1 MEFLTATM
9 LSGLIYDG
17 VKEGASIGFDLL
29 KRKLK
34 NWLINDSEIE
44 KIAELLIDAGINE
57 GLAPH
62 AIERKITEHQELNE
76 FIKTIKNSGDVVN
89 VTQSTNTGHNVYS
102 SGSGNVSIGDVV
114 TNKGSS

>member
-1 MEFLTATM
+1 MGFLTAST

-17 VKEGASIGFDLL
+17 VKEGASICFDLL

-34 NWLINDSEIE
+34 NWLIDDSEIE

-57 GLAPH
+57 DLAPH

-76 FIKTIKNSGDVVN
+76 FLKTIEYSGDIVN

-102 SGSGNVSIGDVV
+102 AGSGNVRIGDVV
-114 TNKGSS
+114 ANKGNS